1 MRTRIKKQ
9 LVTKKIEQ
17 VDLTRFK
24 KSSNTSTERVSL
36 DDRIK
41 NGYQKLFNDIFNYST
56 KGVK

>member
-1 MRTRIKKQ
+1 MRPRIKKQ
-9 LVTKKIEQ
+9 LVTKKLEQ
-17 VDLTRFK
+17 VDLSKFK
-24 KSSNTSTERVSL
+24 KSPNASTERVSL